1 MAAKPKAFPK
11 SLGAC
16 ADLLY
21 QMRETRLAADKEA
34 AALKSEENRLKEH
47 IINTLPKDSG
57 GAVGKT
63 HKVIIVTK
71 TKQQVKDW
79 DKFWA
84 YVGKNKAWD
93 LLQKRIADVAVQA
106 RIDDGKKLPGVEAFT
121 VVDVSLTKK

>member
-1 MAAKPKAFPK
+1 MAKPKAFPK

-21 QMRETRLAADKEA
+21 QMRTKRLEAVKA
-34 AALKSEENRLKEH
+34 AAELKAEENRLKEH

-63 HKVIIVTK
+63 HKVIVVTK

-79 DKFWA
+79 DKFWV
-84 YVGKNKAWD
+84 YVAKNKAWD
-93 LLQKRIADVAVQA
+93 LLQKRISDTAVQA
-106 RIDDGKKLPGVEAFT
+106 RIDDGKKLPGVEPFV